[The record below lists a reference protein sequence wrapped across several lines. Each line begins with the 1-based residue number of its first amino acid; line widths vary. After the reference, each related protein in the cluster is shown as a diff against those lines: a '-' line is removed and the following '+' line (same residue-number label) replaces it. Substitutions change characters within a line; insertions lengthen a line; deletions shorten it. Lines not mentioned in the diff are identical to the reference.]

1 MTSFLIFYLSI
12 SAILF
17 GFTYSGYGR
26 DLTSDPVISNA
37 TAIQKDLVGKIFVRI
52 VVTMRKISI
61 Y

>member
-1 MTSFLIFYLSI
+1 MTSFLIFDLSI

-37 TAIQKDLVGKIFVRI
+37 TAIQKDLVGKILSVL
-52 VVTMRKISI
+52 
-61 Y
+61 